1 LKRTTDEVLALLAD
15 HGARLHA
22 ILTRLTLREDV
33 AEDLM
38 QELFLKLTQRAG
50 FGRAEDPVA
59 YAFRAA
65 INLAF
70 DWRRAQKKT
79 PRTESA
85 SKDLVACD
93 RSPPSEAARREE
105 LQRVLDA
112 IGRLPGLNRDIVVM
126 RYLEQQDYETIAA
139 EFGKTSHQ
147 VRGLCHKTLSRLRS
161 LLNNESSLRCEFG
174 GSQDER

>member
-22 ILTRLTLREDV
+22 LLTRLTLHQDV
-33 AEDLM
+33 AEDLI
-38 QELFLKLTQRAG
+38 QELFLKLTQRPG

-70 DWRRAQKKT
+70 DWRRARKKA
-79 PRTESA
+79 PRMEPA
-85 SKDLVACD
+85 SDDLVGCD

-112 IGRLPGLNRDIVVM
+112 IGRLPRLNREIVVM
-126 RYLEQQDYETIAA
+126 RYLEQHSYETIAGQ
-139 EFGKTSHQ
+139 FGKTPHQ
-147 VRGLCHKTLSRLRS
+147 VRALCHKALSRLRS
-161 LLNNESSLRCEFG
+161 LLDKESSLRCKSG
-174 GSQDER
+174 RSQDER